1 MKTTF
6 SKRYLFLS
14 LLMVQ
19 WIVVHPLFANEAA
32 KRQYNPTAKISV
44 GGVVLPSTGTPM
56 MF

>member
-1 MKTTF
+1 
-6 SKRYLFLS
+6 
-14 LLMVQ
+14 MVQ